1 MSNFEFTSLNEFF
14 DPNSLP
20 ILIEDNDQI
29 DSILEFDECSFQQS
43 MNDAINIEENLYMS
57 EINDKLTSLNKI

>member
-1 MSNFEFTSLNEFF
+1 MSNFEFTPLNEFF